1 MENKFRENFHLKYR
15 EKEIMKK
22 FISKDGVNRLEI
34 LVIRA
39 INIYDLY
46 HNELSNRIIT
56 NRYSCEVNKFDINI
70 VKNKMTQLVCIWL
83 NIRLKEMMIIFQ
95 VMY

>member
-1 MENKFRENFHLKYR
+1 MENEFRENFHLESS

-22 FISKDGVNRLEI
+22 FISKDGVNRLKI

-46 HNELSNRIIT
+46 HNKLSNRIIT

-83 NIRLKEMMIIFQ
+83 NIRLR
-95 VMY
+95 

>member
-1 MENKFRENFHLKYR
+1 MENKFREKFHLKYR

-22 FISKDGVNRLEI
+22 FISKDGENRLEI
-34 LVIRA
+34 IVGRV

-46 HNELSNRIIT
+46 HNKLSNRIIKK
-56 NRYSCEVNKFDINI
+56 RYSCEENKFDINI

-83 NIRLKEMMIIFQ
+83 NIRLR
-95 VMY
+95 